1 MGACVSSHKRPD
13 SSMRMGF
20 SVDSK
25 PQSLLIPTPTNEKPI
40 KGENPNA
47 EFDGSQSMKSNV
59 ADPNIGAKDEAF
71 FDSQAW
77 LESDCEDD
85 FISVNGDYIPS
96 GSNSPN
102 YQRNTL
108 GKPQL
113 NEVSFSDGLPHS
125 KPESSP
131 TDKKMRLSELL
142 KESLQEEQ
150 VNSEDQTAGKIC
162 QKSSEKSPCVSQ
174 LNSICSSDRTPNIDP
189 KQEKEETL
197 KATQCCLPSF
207 VQSLSFRER
216 KTPQS
221 SSHKENNTI

>member
-1 MGACVSSHKRPD
+1 MPY
-13 SSMRMGF
+13 
-20 SVDSK
+20 
-25 PQSLLIPTPTNEKPI
+25 SLAKASAIYTLSIYRRCD
-40 KGENPNA
+40 
-47 EFDGSQSMKSNV
+47 FNV
-59 ADPNIGAKDEAF
+59 AF
-71 FDSQAW
+71 FLKKKSLCFAM
-77 LESDCEDD
+77 
-85 FISVNGDYIPS
+85 FFVSVITSLAIVITSGCIFFHADYIPS

-174 LNSICSSDRTPNIDP
+174 LNSICSSERTPNIDP

>member
-1 MGACVSSHKRPD
+1 MCQAPLKPLRPD
-13 SSMRMGF
+13 
-20 SVDSK
+20 
-25 PQSLLIPTPTNEKPI
+25 PTQQKL
-40 KGENPNA
+40 
-47 EFDGSQSMKSNV
+47 KS
-59 ADPNIGAKDEAF
+59 AQGAKDEAF

-85 FISVNGDYIPS
+85 FISVNGGCIFFHADYIPS

-142 KESLQEEQ
+142 KQSLQEEQ

-174 LNSICSSDRTPNIDP
+174 LNSICSSERTPNIDP